1 MKRKFGF
8 CLATVLLCSAFF
20 GGCTGGSEKV
30 VFNEY
35 WFKDSNFATNG
46 AETVS
51 YNVSFEEGIG
61 FGDGKLEL
69 DYTGTYTTTLW
80 PNKTRNDE
88 TGEDYPVGVYYYE
101 TNLDLN
107 VTFMVNGETE
117 TKRNTVTTKTYFK
130 KAKDGLSPLYAS
142 NEYHSYVPNNSAT
155 SLSNA
160 YSETEATV
168 ETVYGANGASGV
180 CTQTD
185 KLNDKVYT
193 NSFSANSKDA
203 KKYTCLDVEQLYFA
217 LRGVN
222 TSENATPK
230 FLVYSAGNEEYQSV
244 TASFGSKVIG
254 DTQFSGVLNSSV
266 DYYPV
271 SVSLNAELSGTNHTV
286 WIAAHS
292 NPQQNANRNVILR
305 MEANFPYNMG
315 KLIYKLKSVSF
326 SN

>member
-1 MKRKFGF
+1 MKRKLGV

-46 AETVS
+46 AETLS
-51 YNVSFEEGIG
+51 YNVSFEEGSG

-69 DYTGTYTTTLW
+69 DYTGTYTTTLL
-80 PNKTRNDE
+80 PNTVYNE
-88 TGEDYPVGVYYYE
+88 QTGVYYYE
-101 TNLDLN
+101 TNLDLD
-107 VTFMVNGETE
+107 VTFTVKGETE
-117 TKRNTVTTKTYFK
+117 TKTDAYVKTKAYFK
-130 KAKDGLSPLYAS
+130 TAKDGLCPLYVFS
-142 NEYHSYVPNNSAT
+142 EYHSYVPNNSAT

-160 YSETEATV
+160 YSETKATV
-168 ETVYGANGASGV
+168 ETVYGANGTSGV

-185 KLNDKVYT
+185 KLNDKVYK

-203 KKYTCLDVEQLYFA
+203 KKYSCLDVEQLYFA

-222 TSENATPK
+222 SSENATPK
-230 FLVYSAGNEEYQSV
+230 FLVYSAGNEAYQSV
-244 TASFGSKVIG
+244 TASFGSKVVG

-271 SVSLNAELSGTNHTV
+271 SVSLNAELSGTNHIV
-286 WIAAHS
+286 WISAHS

-315 KLIYKLKSVSF
+315 KLIYKLNSASF

>member
-1 MKRKFGF
+1 MKRKFGV
-8 CLATVLLCSAFF
+8 CLATVLLCSAFL

-35 WFKDSNFATNG
+35 WFKDSNFATTG

-51 YNVSFEEGIG
+51 YDVSFQEGSG

-69 DYTGTYTTTLW
+69 DYTGTYTTTLL
-80 PNKTRNDE
+80 PKQTYNDE
-88 TGEDYPVGVYYYE
+88 TGVYYYE
-101 TNLDLN
+101 TNLTLD

-117 TKRNTVTTKTYFK
+117 TKTNTVKTVTYFK
-130 KAKDGLSPLYAS
+130 TAKDGLSPLYAF

-155 SLSNA
+155 ALSNA
-160 YSETEATV
+160 YSEVSAKV

-230 FLVYSAGNEEYQSV
+230 FLVYSAGNETYQSV

-254 DTQFSGVLNSSV
+254 DTQFSGVPGISGSV

-271 SVSLNAELSGTNHTV
+271 SVSLNAELSGTNHIV
-286 WIAAHS
+286 WISAHS

-315 KLIYKLKSVSF
+315 KLIYTVTSASF